1 MVANRLDESVM
12 GQPNPRDSESIDVIL
27 RIQRQQNEHF
37 VELLGVV
44 MLMQQQITHVLDE
57 LKKLT
62 A

>member
-1 MVANRLDESVM
+1 MVANRLDESVA
-12 GQPNPRDSESIDVIL
+12 GQPNPRDSESIDAIL

>member
-1 MVANRLDESVM
+1 MVANRLDESM
-12 GQPNPRDSESIDVIL
+12 MSQPNPRDSESIDVIL